1 MNVRR
6 KWISLAMTVGGAA
19 LVGCGGDARVPN
31 AIAAK
36 ELRLQPRLAE
46 GQRAFMQNCNVCH
59 PSGSGGVGP
68 SLNDKR
74 IPPFFVRLKVRHPLG
89 AMPRF
94 SPEVLPDAKLDDIV
108 VYLRYIRRHGPDI
121 ERLGENAGT

>member
-1 MNVRR
+1 MSVRG
-6 KWISLAMTVGGAA
+6 KWISMAVTVGGAA
-19 LVGCGGDARVPN
+19 VVGCGSDARVPN
-31 AIAAK
+31 AIEAR

-74 IPPFFVRLKVRHPLG
+74 IPPFFVRLKVRHPMG

-94 SPEVLPDAKLDDIV
+94 TDEVLPDAKLDDIV
-108 VYLRYIRRHGPDI
+108 IYLRYIRRHGWDL
-121 ERLGENAGT
+121 ERSGENAGT